1 MAGLVNLRR
10 SNGPPDDWPQRAV
23 LDEGADH
30 SLDSGHWI
38 QQEKPSET
46 IRAIL
51 HWPAVRQAAWAAV
64 RVFRRAGRN
73 PFAPCRA
80 RGRVGVHATLKGRSR
95 EKRPRR
101 MDKLSVM
108 HAFRRIVERG
118 SFARAAEDLGV
129 SPAILS
135 REVKLLE
142 ESLGTTLLTRTTRSM
157 SLTDAGRLYYD
168 EASGILDAVT
178 QVETRIR
185 DGAGTVRGH
194 LKVNASSS
202 FGQTVIAPI
211 LPGFLDVYPDLRLTV
226 SMDDRVVDMVEGGFD
241 VSIRIRPAMPDS
253 ALVARKV
260 GTMRQ
265 RIFAAP
271 AYLDRA
277 GVPVVPQD
285 IARHRVVGFLLADHL
300 TSWALTG
307 PSGTVTIDLDP
318 PVRVGNSL
326 VLRDLLIAGQ
336 GLGTLPDFVSN
347 EAEARGAL
355 VRVLPDWEL
364 PAPEIFAV
372 TASRLGMD
380 AKVTAFLDHLR
391 AALQP

>member
-1 MAGLVNLRR
+1 
-10 SNGPPDDWPQRAV
+10 
-23 LDEGADH
+23 
-30 SLDSGHWI
+30 
-38 QQEKPSET
+38 
-46 IRAIL
+46 
-51 HWPAVRQAAWAAV
+51 
-64 RVFRRAGRN
+64 
-73 PFAPCRA
+73 
-80 RGRVGVHATLKGRSR
+80 
-95 EKRPRR
+95 

-108 HAFRRIVERG
+108 QAFRRIVERG

-129 SPAILS
+129 SPALLS
-135 REVKLLE
+135 REIKLLE

-178 QVETRIR
+178 LVETRIR
-185 DGAGTVRGH
+185 DGAGAVRGH

-211 LPGFLDVYPDLRLTV
+211 LPQFLSAHPDLRLTL

-241 VSIRIRPAMPDS
+241 VSIRIRAAMPDS
-253 ALVARKV
+253 ALVARKL

-265 RIFAAP
+265 RIFASP

-277 GVPVVPQD
+277 GVPHGPED
-285 IARHRVVGFLLADHL
+285 IPKHKVVGFLLAEHL
-300 TSWALTG
+300 TSWALHG
-307 PSGTVTIDLDP
+307 PSGSRAAIDLDP
-318 PVRVGNSL
+318 AVRVGNSL
-326 VLRDLLIAGQ
+326 VLRDLLVAGQ
-336 GLGTLPDFVSN
+336 GIGTLPDFVSN
-347 EAEARGAL
+347 LPEARGDL

-391 AALQP
+391 AALQR

>member
-1 MAGLVNLRR
+1 
-10 SNGPPDDWPQRAV
+10 
-23 LDEGADH
+23 
-30 SLDSGHWI
+30 
-38 QQEKPSET
+38 
-46 IRAIL
+46 
-51 HWPAVRQAAWAAV
+51 
-64 RVFRRAGRN
+64 
-73 PFAPCRA
+73 
-80 RGRVGVHATLKGRSR
+80 
-95 EKRPRR
+95 

-118 SFARAAEDLGV
+118 SFARASEDLGV
-129 SPAILS
+129 SPALLS
-135 REVKLLE
+135 RQVKLLE
-142 ESLGTTLLTRTTRSM
+142 ESLGATLLTRTTRSM

-168 EASGILDAVT
+168 EASGILDAVAE
-178 QVETRIR
+178 VETRIR
-185 DGAGTVRGH
+185 DGAGAVRGH

-211 LPGFLDVYPDLRLTV
+211 LPAFLDAYPDLHLTLF
-226 SMDDRVVDMVEGGFD
+226 MDDRVVDMVEGGFD
-241 VSIRIRPAMPDS
+241 VSIRIRSALPDS
-253 ALVARKV
+253 ALVARKI

-271 AYLDRA
+271 EYLERA
-277 GVPVVPQD
+277 GVPQAPKD
-285 IARHRVVGFLLADHL
+285 IAHHRVIGFLLAEHL
-300 TSWALTG
+300 ASWTLNG
-307 PSGTVTIDLDP
+307 PSGSTVVELDP

-336 GLGTLPDFVSN
+336 GIGTLPDFVSK
-347 EAEARGAL
+347 EAEARGQL

-391 AALQP
+391 CAVRP